1 MSELSEAA
9 ERLRE
14 MEAVSEH
21 WASKPMD
28 ERRAWNRE
36 WTKHAAV
43 VVAAC
48 LVEHHADDGDKLNS
62 PEAIDWLDG
71 LSRVDGDGL
80 PMLTVQ
86 LKDDGLH
93 LVNNNWVSPRVAT
106 KGDVRTLCRALGIE
120 LQETRDG

>member
-1 MSELSEAA
+1 MSELSEAE
-9 ERLRE
+9 ERLRRRKAGE
-14 MEAVSEH
+14 PLKAIYGRSGPGAAMDIEHDCMELA
-21 WASKPMD
+21 
-28 ERRAWNRE
+28 
-36 WTKHAAV
+36 HAYLA
-43 VVAAC
+43 
-48 LVEHHADDGDKLNS
+48 EHHADDGDKLNS